1 MICTTALL
9 SVCRKAL
16 LDGLVSGL
24 HLQVLG
30 ASESQVVPQAAG
42 LEFTFLLFNVKTMML
57 GHEMLSPFQKN

>member
-9 SVCRKAL
+9 LVCRKAL

-24 HLQVLG
+24 HLQVLD

-42 LEFTFLLFNVKTMML
+42 LEPGVENTEWVVV
-57 GHEMLSPFQKN
+57 